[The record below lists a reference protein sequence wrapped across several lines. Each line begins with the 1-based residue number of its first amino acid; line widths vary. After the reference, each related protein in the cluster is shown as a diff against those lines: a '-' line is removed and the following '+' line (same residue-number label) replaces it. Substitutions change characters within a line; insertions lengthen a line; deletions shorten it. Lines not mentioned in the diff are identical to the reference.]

1 MKGWCRM
8 KKKIHIICLLL
19 IVTLLVGCQQ
29 TQPTPHE
36 ETLPDNLQII
46 QVDGPLA
53 YGIDTEGKLDS
64 EGLYY
69 PYAGGEMTLDLYLQA
84 NGMQESGITVLL
96 FLDGQPQPYQLEGS
110 EKTAYMHTV
119 YPQSQNDNLFGI
131 SFIPV
136 TGSVGETLELCIMYL
151 PAYHHS
157 NSDGTYPWYDESN
170 VTFYMTRIK
179 LEKAPSETVLPEVK
193 DRVLSLSSYNSE
205 GKCYGRWIGIDAE
218 WNLSFDVLD
227 ANGDV
232 ITGLGEGDRMRIY
245 LELSGNPAEEYV
257 LILYVDEEPVLIE
270 GNALTFQVIEDQTRS
285 VEIDLD
291 CSGFDYMMFAILLEK
306 NYSGD
311 TVGWEAYPTEDNF
324 RVFRMNSG

>member
-1 MKGWCRM
+1 M
-8 KKKIHIICLLL
+8 KKQMYKVICLLL
-19 IVTLLVGCQQ
+19 IAALLTGCQQ
-29 TQPTPHE
+29 MQTDPHE

-69 PYAGGEMTLDLYLQA
+69 PYTGGKMTLDLYLQA

-110 EKTAYMHTV
+110 EETAYMHTV

-151 PAYHHS
+151 PAYHHANS
-157 NSDGTYPWYDESN
+157 NGTYPWYDESN

-205 GKCYGRWIGIDAE
+205 EKCYGRWIGIDAE

-257 LILYVDEEPVLIE
+257 LILYIDEEPVLIE
-270 GNALTFQVIEDQTRS
+270 GNALTFQVIENQTLS
-285 VEIDLD
+285 VEINLD
-291 CSGFDYMMFAILLEK
+291 CAGFDYMMFAVLLEK

-311 TVGWEAYPTEDNF
+311 AVGWEAYPTEDNF

>member
-1 MKGWCRM
+1 M
-8 KKKIHIICLLL
+8 KKRIYKAICLLL
-19 IVTLLVGCQQ
+19 IAALLAGCQQ
-29 TQPTPHE
+29 IQTDPLG

-69 PYAGGEMTLDLYLQA
+69 PYTGGEMTLDLYLQA

-96 FLDGQPQPYQLEGS
+96 FLNGQPQPYQLESS
-110 EKTAYMHTV
+110 EETAYMHTV
-119 YPQSQNDNLFGI
+119 YPQSQNDNLFDI
-131 SFIPV
+131 SFVPV

-179 LEKAPSETVLPEVK
+179 LEKAPAEVELPEIP
-193 DRVLSLSSYNSE
+193 DRVMSMKSYSSE
-205 GKCYGRWIGIDAE
+205 EKCYGRWIGIDAE
-218 WNLSFDVLD
+218 WNLYHDVLD
-227 ANGDV
+227 ADGNV
-232 ITGLGEGDRMRIY
+232 ISGIGESDWGRIY

-257 LILYVDEEPVLIE
+257 LILYVDDKPVLMDGE
-270 GNALTFQVIEDQTRS
+270 ALTFRVVEDQTLS
-285 VEIDLD
+285 AEIELE

-311 TVGWEAYPTEDNF
+311 TVGWEAYPTEENF
-324 RVFRMNSG
+324 NVFSMKAG

>member
-1 MKGWCRM
+1 M
-8 KKKIHIICLLL
+8 KKRIHKVLCLLL
-19 IVTLLVGCQQ
+19 IATLLAGCQQ
-29 TQPTPHE
+29 IQIDPVG

-69 PYAGGEMTLDLYLQA
+69 PYTGGEMTLDLYLQA

-96 FLDGQPQPYQLEGS
+96 FLNGQPQPYLLES
-110 EKTAYMHTV
+110 SDETAYMHTV
-119 YPQSQNDNLFGI
+119 YPQSQNDNIFGI
-131 SFIPV
+131 SFTPI
-136 TGSVGETLELCIMYL
+136 TGSIGDTLELCIMYL

-157 NSDGTYPWYDESN
+157 NSNGTYPWYDESN

-193 DRVLSLSSYNSE
+193 DRVLSLSSCNSE
-205 GKCYGRWIGIDAE
+205 EKCYGRWIGIDAE
-218 WNLSFDVLD
+218 WNFSFDVLD
-227 ANGDV
+227 ANGNV
-232 ITGLGEGDRMRIY
+232 ITGLGEGDRMCIY

-257 LILYVDEEPVLIE
+257 LILYVDDKPVLID
-270 GNALTFQVIEDQTRS
+270 GAALTFQVVEDQTLM

-291 CSGFDYMMFAILLEK
+291 CGGFDYMMFAVLLEK

-324 RVFRMNSG
+324 RVFRMNTG